1 MVLETLVAPTV
12 WSGLAVVSVGE
23 PMGQPVT
30 ARVLEEMPCGFA
42 CPLASSWL
50 RYSITAITRTRL
62 SRFSACRGNS
72 VAITRVAPRV
82 KGWRGVKVFRKRV

>member
-1 MVLETLVAPTV
+1 VVLETLVAPTV

-50 RYSITAITRTRL
+50 RITRLLITILGMQGQL
-62 SRFSACRGNS
+62 SCDNSSGTACGGMAR
-72 VAITRVAPRV
+72 R
-82 KGWRGVKVFRKRV
+82 

>member
-30 ARVLEEMPCGFA
+30 ARVLGGDALWVCLSTGFE
-42 CPLASSWL
+42 L
-50 RYSITAITRTRL
+50 AITRYHD
-62 SRFSACRGNS
+62 SRHAGATQLR
-72 VAITRVAPRV
+72 
-82 KGWRGVKVFRKRV
+82 

>member
-1 MVLETLVAPTV
+1 VVLETLVAPTV

-50 RYSITAITRTRL
+50 SHGYHD
-62 SRFSACRGNS
+62 SRHAGATQLR
-72 VAITRVAPRV
+72 
-82 KGWRGVKVFRKRV
+82 

>member
-50 RYSITAITRTRL
+50 SHAITILGMQGQL
-62 SRFSACRGNS
+62 SCDNSSGTACGGMAR
-72 VAITRVAPRV
+72 R
-82 KGWRGVKVFRKRV
+82 